1 MVQASLGDFDL
12 SKAEKNG
19 LASSELKFYVPSVL
33 ALLVHLFV
41 TAFVFPFIGT
51 LFFAGFVIAG
61 DARFF
66 VSDVGILFFILP
78 ILAGFAPFLGWVTFV
93 PLGCLT
99 FLFFRATA
107 STHARGAGFWV
118 VAWALIG
125 AGTGAAYAFVTSRH
139 GFELARL
146 VCSGLA
152 AGLVLARLHRRVWI
166 GLYPEADP
174 RFRMPESPESSRP
187 S

>member
-1 MVQASLGDFDL
+1 
-12 SKAEKNG
+12 
-19 LASSELKFYVPSVL
+19 L

-51 LFFAGFVIAG
+51 LFFAGFVISG

-99 FLFFRATA
+99 FLFFCATA
-107 STHARGAGFWV
+107 TTHARGAGFWL

-125 AGTGAAYAFVTSRH
+125 AGKGAAYAFVTSRH
-139 GFELARL
+139 GFEPVGGGYLGIKWVGFER
-146 VCSGLA
+146 A
-152 AGLVLARLHRRVWI
+152 AGGFFWGSFLGA
-166 GLYPEADP
+166 E
-174 RFRMPESPESSRP
+174 
-187 S
+187 